1 MTLLFRGMEEC
12 LPMSGMMRWTFLQN
26 LSLSYPACG
35 QRLAK
40 TSQSSEERQG
50 GGAYIG
56 ASEKL
61 VAFYGSS
68 EKTGNSSEKNSS
80 LGVPVEKKILRRSGG
95 ERNCES
101 LTVIGYYLRRG

>member
-1 MTLLFRGMEEC
+1 
-12 LPMSGMMRWTFLQN
+12 
-26 LSLSYPACG
+26 
-35 QRLAK
+35 
-40 TSQSSEERQG
+40 SEERQG

-61 VAFYGSS
+61 VPFYGSS
-68 EKTGNSSEKNSS
+68 EKTGNSSEKNRS
-80 LGVPVEKKILRRSGG
+80 LGMPVEKILRRSGG